1 MENKTILR
9 IEKLRKYFPVRTG
22 KSLSFLRGKKEY
34 VKAVDD
40 ISFNLNKGEI
50 LGLVGESGC
59 GKSTLSRLILRL
71 IEPTSGSV
79 FIEDTNVSELNR
91 KQLKKIRRKM
101 QMIFQDPHGSLN
113 PRQTIAD
120 TIRETI
126 RIHQLAKDEIQENL
140 LIDKTLEEVGL
151 KPAESF
157 RDRYPDLLS
166 GGQKQRVSIGRV
178 LVLKP
183 QFLIADE
190 PVSMLDVSVRIGI
203 LDLLLKLREKRGIS
217 MIFITHDMS
226 TARHICDRIA
236 IMYLGNIVE
245 MGPTEKIL
253 AEPRHPYT
261 KALVAAV
268 PVTDPMVK
276 VKELPI
282 KGYIPLTTD
291 EKSSCKFHPRC
302 LFTKDACRN
311 TKPELIEI
319 ETGHFVACS
328 NI

>member
-1 MENKTILR
+1 MKNKTILR
-9 IEKLRKYFPVRTG
+9 IENLRKYFPVRIG
-22 KSLSFLRGKKEY
+22 KSFSFLRGKKEY

-40 ISFNLNKGEI
+40 ISFNLDQGEI

-79 FIEDTNVSELNR
+79 FLEDTNVSSLNR
-91 KQLKKIRRKM
+91 KQLKSIRRKM

-113 PRQTIAD
+113 PRQSIAD
-120 TIRETI
+120 TLWETI
-126 RIHQLAKDEIQENL
+126 RIHKLAPDETQENL
-140 LIDKTLEEVGL
+140 LIEKTLEEVGL
-151 KPAESF
+151 KPVESYWG
-157 RDRYPDLLS
+157 RYPDLLS

-183 QFLIADE
+183 QFLVADE

-203 LDLLLKLREKRGIS
+203 LDLLLRLRERHGIS

-226 TARHICDRIA
+226 TARYVCDRIA
-236 IMYLGNIVE
+236 IMYLGKIVE

-253 AEPRHPYT
+253 SAPMHPYT

-268 PVTDPMVK
+268 PVTDPTVK

-282 KGYIPLTTD
+282 KGYVPLTTN
-291 EKSSCKFHPRC
+291 EESCCKFHPRC
-302 LFTKDACRN
+302 LFATNQCRN
-311 TKPELIEI
+311 TNPELIEI
-319 ETGHFVACS
+319 ETGHSAACL